1 MNQTRWTD
9 AALRPW
15 SDQDLPLLW
24 RTAGDASMTEHL
36 GGPEPP
42 EKIAWRHELYGTLAD
57 SGEGR
62 MFVIVAGP
70 AAESVGRV
78 GYWERE
84 WGGETVWE
92 GGWHVLP
99 EFQGRGLATLG
110 VATAMERA
118 REERRHRSVYAFPA
132 VENLP
137 SNGVCRKVGF
147 ELLGEVEF
155 PPGTLRRSNEWRLVL

>member
-1 MNQTRWTD
+1 MKPKLWTD
-9 AALRPW
+9 VALRPW

-42 EKIAWRHELYGTLAD
+42 EKIAWRHELYSTLAD

-62 MFVIVAGP
+62 MFVIIAGS

-99 EFQGRGLATLG
+99 EFQGRGLATLS
-110 VATAMERA
+110 VAAAMERA
-118 REERRHRSVYAFPA
+118 REERRHCSVYAFPA